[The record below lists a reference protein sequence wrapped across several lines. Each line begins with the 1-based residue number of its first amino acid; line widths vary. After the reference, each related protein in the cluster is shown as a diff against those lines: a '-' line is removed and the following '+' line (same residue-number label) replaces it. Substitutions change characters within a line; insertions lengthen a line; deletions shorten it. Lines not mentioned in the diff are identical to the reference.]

1 MILSGYYWSCPFPS
15 PPALL
20 CLFLSSF
27 LAVPTALHLLKW
39 HTISIHDFHLKWDAF
54 ALMTENENPD
64 KVPLPLLVWNRDKDL
79 HRYLESSVNTAREL
93 ETPHKTKLRFVRPN
107 YAPVRQKGK
116 AWESAGF
123 WLLHRRWT
131 QGTIS
136 RTERDALG
144 GSGWWWS
151 LHGDTTQ
158 GWREL
163 KESATEVWWDKTTT
177 TAGNT
182 QTCSK
187 IL

>member
-1 MILSGYYWSCPFPS
+1 M
-15 PPALL
+15 
-20 CLFLSSF
+20 
-27 LAVPTALHLLKW
+27 
-39 HTISIHDFHLKWDAF
+39 ISISNKMHSRWWQKTRIQIKRLCHCWFE
-54 ALMTENENPD
+54 TET
-64 KVPLPLLVWNRDKDL
+64 RT
-79 HRYLESSVNTAREL
+79 HRYLESSMNTAREL
-93 ETPHKTKLRFVRPN
+93 ETPHKTKLRFARSN

-116 AWESAGF
+116 AWETAGF

-136 RTERDALG
+136 RTEWDVLG

-163 KESATEVWWDKTTT
+163 KESAAETWWDKTTT
-177 TAGNT
+177 TVGNT